1 MPLFPSFEEELEFLE
16 TYGLDFAQAK
26 LLENHGRYLEAAQL
40 HLSENRPLNA
50 IRDFLRVKGS
60 RDAIHDAIQ
69 EATKIVSDGLWLK
82 CSFGV
87 PLKDVADDQ
96 GVADLLKLAGELPVD
111 FLDPLDQHEV

>member
-1 MPLFPSFEEELEFLE
+1 MFPSFEEELEFLE
-16 TYGLDFAQAK
+16 TYDLDFAQAE

-40 HLSENRPLNA
+40 HLSENRPVNA

-60 RDAIHDAIQ
+60 RDAIQ
-69 EATKIVSDGLWLK
+69 KATKIVLDGLWLK

-87 PLKDVADDQ
+87 SSKEVADDQ
-96 GVADLLKLAGELPVD
+96 GVADLLKSADELPVH

>member
-1 MPLFPSFEEELEFLE
+1 MEFLE
-16 TYGLDFAQAK
+16 IYDLDVAQAE

-40 HLSENRPLNA
+40 HLSKNRPVNA

-60 RDAIHDAIQ
+60 RDAVQ
-69 EATKIVSDGLWLK
+69 EATKIVLDGLWLK

-87 PLKDVADDQ
+87 PLKAVVDDQ

-111 FLDPLDQHEV
+111 FLDPLDRHEV

>member
-1 MPLFPSFEEELEFLE
+1 MFPSFEEELEFLE
-16 TYGLDFAQAK
+16 TYDLDFARAG

-40 HLSENRPLNA
+40 HLLENRPVNA

-60 RDAIHDAIQ
+60 RDVIHDAVQ
-69 EATKIVSDGLWLK
+69 EATKIVLDGLWLK

-87 PLKDVADDQ
+87 LLKEVADDQ
-96 GVADLLKLAGELPVD
+96 GVAELLRLAGELPVD